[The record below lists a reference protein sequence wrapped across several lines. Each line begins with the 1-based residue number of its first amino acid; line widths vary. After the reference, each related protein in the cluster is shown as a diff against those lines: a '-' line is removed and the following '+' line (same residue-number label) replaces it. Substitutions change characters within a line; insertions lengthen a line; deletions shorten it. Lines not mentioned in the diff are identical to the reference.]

1 MATISWG
8 RNRECEVILSLDHA
22 SSYWQFVLAR
32 KTSAMVTPGD
42 CEITNLGT
50 EIESL
55 FFLPEELFFLSFD
68 LKAKGYS
75 PGG

>member
-55 FFLPEELFFLSFD
+55 LFLPEERDFFFFSVN
-68 LKAKGYS
+68 
-75 PGG
+75 